1 MNKIKLNLFVAILV
15 SLWFAAC
22 SPKEKSSETENVAS
36 NETEVEDNYFDFISY
51 LNVGQTPEEIANIMP
66 KNAVKSLLP
75 NGDPSQENFQY
86 VVKDDQ
92 IEGFFIFKKW
102 KAEAFVWSFEGSLD
116 VALNMSRGE
125 EIYNELERSLTSVFG
140 TPSSREKDYAMWD
153 VIIHEENASISIN
166 FVDASVNIDI
176 TLITF

>member
-1 MNKIKLNLFVAILV
+1 M
-15 SLWFAAC
+15 
-22 SPKEKSSETENVAS
+22 
-36 NETEVEDNYFDFISY
+36 
-51 LNVGQTPEEIANIMP
+51 
-66 KNAVKSLLP
+66 P
-75 NGDPSQENFQY
+75 NGDSSQENFQY

-140 TPSSREKDYAMWD
+140 TPSSRDKDYAMWD
-153 VIIHEENASISIN
+153 VTINEENASISIN
-166 FVDASVNIDI
+166 FADSSVNIDI